1 MQDHTFS
8 VLLTHYGDSYWV
20 IKAIG
25 SANLLNLESIKDVFV
40 IDNNHGDSELNAWAS
55 QQHKVKILEYPPS
68 GSGNAHHANALNS
81 FLAEE
86 LIKTSHLIIMDS
98 DLIVQSSNWIDNI
111 LEILDVAESCLALD
125 PVSDY
130 LTHPC
135 FMVIPIEAASSLDFM
150 EGMVSLKI
158 DTGRTI
164 GLQLSKLGFSTHL
177 LKPEPGYGGK
187 LGFSYL
193 DGKLF
198 HVTSISIRQQPTR
211 RLGKSSFRISLAES
225 WRRWILDSR
234 LEKRSHFSYGLIFLF
249 LRIFYAV
256 KFGFLYLIR
265 MIIFSGSAR
274 NLFQNPKDDQGFH
287 NKEA

>member
-1 MQDHTFS
+1 MYQHAFS
-8 VLLTHYGDSYWV
+8 VLLTHYGDPYWV

-25 SANLLNLESIKDVFV
+25 SAKLLELESIKDIFV
-40 IDNNHGDSELNAWAS
+40 IDNNHGDTRLRAWSSEYP
-55 QQHKVKILEYPPS
+55 KVKIVDFPPR

-81 FLAEE
+81 FLAEG
-86 LIKTSHLIIMDS
+86 LINTSHLIIMDT
-98 DLIVQSSNWIDNI
+98 DLIVQNDSWIDSVF
-111 LEILDVAESCLALD
+111 EILSKSESCLALD

-164 GLQLSKLGFSTHL
+164 GLQLCNMGFSTHL
-177 LKPEPGYGGK
+177 LKPKPGYGGK
-187 LGFSYL
+187 LGYTYL

-211 RLGKSSFRISLAES
+211 RVGKSSFRISLAES
-225 WRRWILDSR
+225 WRRWIVDSTVCKN
-234 LEKRSHFSYGLIFLF
+234 ET
-249 LRIFYAV
+249 RI
-256 KFGFLYLIR
+256 
-265 MIIFSGSAR
+265 SSAR
-274 NLFQNPKDDQGFH
+274 YSILQLLYVVRYTLLNFGAFVLSIELSKDFVANS
-287 NKEA
+287 NKK

>member
-1 MQDHTFS
+1 MQNYSFS
-8 VLLTHYGDSYWV
+8 VLLTHYGDPYWV
-20 IKAIG
+20 KKAIG
-25 SANLLNLESIKDVFV
+25 SAKLLETDSIKDIFV
-40 IDNNHGDSELNAWAS
+40 IDNNHGDSELRAWTS
-55 QQHKVKILEYPPS
+55 QHPKVKILEYPAR

-86 LIKTSHLIIMDS
+86 LIKTSHLVIMDS
-98 DLIVQSSNWIDNI
+98 DLIVQSDNWIEHV
-111 LEILDVAESCLALD
+111 LEILSKAESCLALD

-150 EGMVSLKI
+150 EGMISLKI

-164 GLQLSKLGFSTHL
+164 GLQLSNLGFSSHL
-177 LKPEPGYGGK
+177 LKPKPGYGGK

-211 RLGKSSFRISLAES
+211 RLGKSAFRISLAES
-225 WRRWILDSR
+225 WRRWIVDSR
-234 LEKRSHFSYGLIFLF
+234 LQKGSHFCYGLIFLY
-249 LRIFYAV
+249 LRILYAA
-256 KFGFLYLIR
+256 KFGFTYLFKVMTSFGTSR
-265 MIIFSGSAR
+265 DFS
-274 NLFQNPKDDQGFH
+274 QNAKND
-287 NKEA
+287 